1 MQPAAVF
8 DPAVHLAY
16 KQPASR
22 VTMAELGLADVGI
35 SPIAVTAPFP
45 LFTLEGVTELR
56 RNILSDAVIDKF
68 TVSSYLSAFQG
79 REFTKNV
86 APFVHAA
93 WTSPEVIAAVS
104 EAAGIELVPVMECEL
119 GHTNFQLGELG
130 KAGVK
135 LSPLVP
141 QALVTPS
148 VTVSD
153 LAKYQAL
160 SDAED
165 GNGAD
170 NVVVWH
176 YDSYPFVAV
185 LMLSDVSQ
193 MIGGETALQCGD
205 GSIRKARGPSVGSC
219 VVMQGRHVKHAAL
232 RAYNSGERITM
243 VTSFRAKDPLV
254 RDASVLTTIHPI
266 TKRNRI
272 NYQWTLYRMKL
283 LAERFTAMA
292 NKLEDQKA
300 AFGGDLDDADGQ
312 GGSEVV
318 NVADTQKWLEEQV
331 EYLTMTGTQLMP

>member
-1 MQPAAVF
+1 ME
-8 DPAVHLAY
+8 
-16 KQPASR
+16 
-22 VTMAELGLADVGI
+22 ELGLKDVGI
-35 SPIAVTAPFP
+35 SPYAVTAPFP
-45 LFTLEGVTELR
+45 LFNLEGVTELR
-56 RNILSDAVIDKF
+56 RNILSDEVIDKF

-93 WTSPEVIAAVS
+93 WTSPEVIRAVS
-104 EAAGIELVPVMECEL
+104 DAAGIELVPVMELEL
-119 GHTNFQLGELG
+119 GHVNYQLGEGG

-135 LSPLVP
+135 LSPIAPGGGLT
-141 QALVTPS
+141 APS

-160 SDAED
+160 ADAED
-165 GNGAD
+165 GSGPD

-176 YDSYPFVAV
+176 YDAYPFVCV
-185 LMLSDVSQ
+185 LMLSDVSN

-205 GSIRKARGPSVGSC
+205 GSIRKARGPGVGNC

-254 RDASVLTTIHPI
+254 HDGSI

-272 NYQWTLYRMKL
+272 NYQWTVYRMKL

-292 NKLEDQKA
+292 AQLECEKA
-300 AFGGDLDDADGQ
+300 AVGGDADDEDGK
-312 GGSEVV
+312 GGSEII
-318 NVADTQKWLEEQV
+318 NVPVCQKWLEEQIA
-331 EYLTMTGTQLMP
+331 YLTMTGSQLMP